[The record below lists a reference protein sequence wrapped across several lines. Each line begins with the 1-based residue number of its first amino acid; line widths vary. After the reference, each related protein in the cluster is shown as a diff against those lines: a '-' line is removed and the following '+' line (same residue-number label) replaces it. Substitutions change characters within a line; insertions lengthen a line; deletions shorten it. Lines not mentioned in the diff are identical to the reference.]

1 MTNLPADYS
10 YSEEHE
16 WIDATGNVAGR
27 TVRVGVT
34 NVAAEALGEIVFVE
48 LPVVGDTVTAG
59 EPCGEIESTK
69 SVSDIYSP
77 VTGTVTAI
85 NGELDAEPGTINE
98 DPFDAGW
105 LFEVQVTEAGDL
117 MDADAYASANDIK

>member
-1 MTNLPADYS
+1 MTNLPENYS

-16 WIDATGNVAGR
+16 WIDATGDVAGQ
-27 TVRVGVT
+27 TVKVGVT
-34 NVAAEALGEIVFVE
+34 SIAADALGEIVFVE
-48 LPVVGDTVTAG
+48 LPAVGDTVTAG

-69 SVSDIYSP
+69 SVSDIFSP

-85 NGELDAEPGTINE
+85 NGELDGEPGTINQS
-98 DPFDAGW
+98 PFEAGW

-117 MDADAYASANDIK
+117 MDAAAYAAANDL